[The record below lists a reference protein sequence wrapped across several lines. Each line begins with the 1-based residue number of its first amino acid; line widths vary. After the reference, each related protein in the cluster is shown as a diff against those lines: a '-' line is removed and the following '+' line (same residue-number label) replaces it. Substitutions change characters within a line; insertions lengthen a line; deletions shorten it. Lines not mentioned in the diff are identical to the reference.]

1 MISRIHRFHGSGSL
15 RRVYSQG
22 KTVRG
27 PLFAVKVITN
37 EKRDTYRV
45 AVVVSRKVHKSAV
58 GRNRMRRRIY
68 ASVRKLSSDINGPHD
83 IVITV
88 FQDTLLGV
96 TPSELDKQVR
106 GQLAAAGL
114 LAKHSKES

>member
-1 MISRIHRFHGSGSL
+1 MLSRTHRFHGSGSL

-27 PLFAVKVITN
+27 PFFSIRWAPN
-37 EKRDTYRV
+37 DRRESYRV

-68 ASVRKLSSDINGPHD
+68 ASVRKLQRDINGPYD

-88 FQDTLLGV
+88 FQDSLLNEP
-96 TPSELDKQVR
+96 PSELDKQVR
-106 GQLAAAGL
+106 TQLAAANL
-114 LAKHSKES
+114 LRKV